1 VGAVAAV
8 AAVAVWLLLPTP
20 AGYDAVFHLVWG
32 RELLEGTAPSFTAY
46 AAPTPHPLL
55 LAAAVP
61 LGLLGGGADRALVLL
76 CLLAHAALV
85 AGTFRLGRAIFG
97 PWPGLVA
104 ALVVAV
110 SPTLLLY
117 AARGYPDVPFVALV
131 VWAGALEAERG
142 ATGPRR
148 RAAAPMALLVL
159 AGLLRPEA
167 WLLAGLYAVWLGRRA
182 GLAARAALAA
192 AVLAPPAVWAGM
204 DLAATGD
211 PLHSL
216 HATSALADV
225 LGREQGLAAAPGA
238 FARAVAATIGP
249 PAALLA
255 VLGAWLAVR
264 RHGWAPLRVPVVLVA
279 AGVGSFAAVALLGLS
294 ILPRYLTVPSVAAS
308 PFAGY
313 ALAGFASL
321 AAAAP
326 ARRTW
331 RRLSLAA
338 AAVGLAGL
346 ALAAPSP
353 AAIRAELRLLRDTRA
368 SLVAL
373 LDRPAVRAALRCGP
387 LTFPT
392 YRLVPDARWHL
403 RAGVDEV
410 GARSERRRR
419 HGVAVFALGQATLR
433 RFGFADGASALTNV
447 PDPGLVPVAR
457 TRHFAA
463 YASCP

>member
-1 VGAVAAV
+1 
-8 AAVAVWLLLPTP
+8 
-20 AGYDAVFHLVWG
+20 
-32 RELLEGTAPSFTAY
+32 
-46 AAPTPHPLL
+46 
-55 LAAAVP
+55 
-61 LGLLGGGADRALVLL
+61 
-76 CLLAHAALV
+76 
-85 AGTFRLGRAIFG
+85 
-97 PWPGLVA
+97 
-104 ALVVAV
+104 V
-110 SPTLLLY
+110 SPTLRLY

-142 ATGPRR
+142 ATGPR

-182 GLAARAALAA
+182 GLAGRAALAA
-192 AVLAPPAVWAGM
+192 AVLAPPVVWAGM

-373 LDRPAVRAALRCGP
+373 LDRPAVRAGLRCGP

-447 PDPGLVPVAR
+447 PDPGFVPVAR